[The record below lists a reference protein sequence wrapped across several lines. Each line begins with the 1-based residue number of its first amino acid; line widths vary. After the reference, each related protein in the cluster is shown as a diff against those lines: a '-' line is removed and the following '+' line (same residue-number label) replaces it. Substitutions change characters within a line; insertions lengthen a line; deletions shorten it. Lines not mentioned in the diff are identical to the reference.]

1 MEGKGKREERR
12 TRRGKKAEKERI
24 PDMLQEIRQ
33 RKKKKNHRQLVIII
47 LMNNNRKK
55 KRTLANEHRR
65 NHRPEYR

>member
-33 RKKKKNHRQLVIII
+33 RKKKKKSSATG
-47 LMNNNRKK
+47 NNN
-55 KRTLANEHRR
+55 TNE
-65 NHRPEYR
+65 